1 MWNNIPKD
9 LLFNQCRTVID
20 NHEIEDCLI
29 KRNIEHLNQAQGTPC
44 TMLPLPTL
52 LGDDSFTPFGND
64 MLNGTANFKNLQL
77 TNIQKAF
84 FHNLRKH
91 SSTKFQNK

>member
-1 MWNNIPKD
+1 M
-9 LLFNQCRTVID
+9 TD

-29 KRNIEHLNQAQGTPC
+29 KRNIEHLNQAQGNPC

-64 MLNGTANFKNLQL
+64 ILNGTANFKNLQL